1 TRMLAAGF
9 SKENHGMGGLVLCLA
24 FCLLYFTN
32 TVLSSAFGAQPSF
45 VYYLYYAPFF
55 FLAVFVSRG
64 QGPELT
70 VRFLKLALLGFLA
83 ASLVLALV
91 APDLTIQRWYD
102 GRLPGI
108 DFRFWGLDRHPN
120 AMAPMALLYLLLA
133 LHQPFERRWL
143 QRLGLV
149 AGLAVLFLTQSATT
163 WTAAAIALPTLLI
176 LRSLVSPP
184 AERRRA
190 MHTLSKVGLA
200 LPWVLALGMLGAI

>member
-1 TRMLAAGF
+1 SYAR
-9 SKENHGMGGLVLCLA
+9 V
-24 FCLLYFTN
+24 FC
-32 TVLSSAFGAQPSF
+32 
-45 VYYLYYAPFF
+45 
-55 FLAVFVSRG
+55 LAVFVSRG

-70 VRFLKLALLGFLA
+70 VRFLKLSLLGFLA

-120 AMAPMALLYLLLA
+120 AMAPVALLYVLLA
-133 LHQPFERRWL
+133 IHQPFERRWL

-149 AGLAVLFLTQSATT
+149 TGLAVLLLTQSATT

-200 LPWVLALGMLGAI
+200 LPWVLALGMLGAITVVLLPDSGVSLDRILEPQARE